1 MYHPPHLTMQIVIKF
16 KGGPKDGEEK
26 GAEVTGNPLN
36 NDHMLIYPILD
47 GKGRRVSDHIYRHIG
62 DGVFEYKGQT
72 TVRQFPT
79 WKDRL
84 NALWHKH

>member
-1 MYHPPHLTMQIVIKF
+1 MQVTIKF

-26 GAEVTGNPLN
+26 GAEITGKPLN
-36 NDHMLIYPILD
+36 NDHMLIYPIKD
-47 GKGRRVSDHIYRHIG
+47 KHGNRVSDHIYRHIG

-72 TVRQFPT
+72 GVRKSPT

-84 NALWHKH
+84 KCSLEQALKRIF